1 MYARCYD
8 LCFSKRPGEELYDLN
23 RDPHQVNNVASVD
36 DYADVKERLNALLLS
51 ELKASGDP
59 RVTGGAE
66 AFDSYPY
73 FGGVPTYPGDEALEA
88 YR

>member
-1 MYARCYD
+1 
-8 LCFSKRPGEELYDLN
+8 
-23 RDPHQVNNVASVD
+23 VNNVASVA
-36 DYADVKERLNALLLS
+36 DYEETREKLNHLLMS

-73 FGGVPTYPGDEALEA
+73 FGGIPTYPGDEALDA
-88 YR
+88 YRE